1 MDKTESYKIL
11 CNILYNG
18 IKEKLDAMRSVG
30 FALMYLDGKVI
41 DIEENELVIFDSDP
55 CKVSDVISLAINT
68 NNEIVIKNAGDNEY
82 GICFIASIVLL
93 FLTEFFSQGHTYEID
108 WEDGINEFGSY
119 SPALKFNEEIFT
131 YDGSIN
137 YYSKMVDFLS
147 NGIISSTKT
156 TNIPKE

>member
-1 MDKTESYKIL
+1 MMNKTESYKVL

-18 IKEKLDAMRSVG
+18 IREKLDAMHNVG
-30 FALMYLDGKVI
+30 FSLMYLDGKVI

-55 CKVSDVISLAINT
+55 CKVSDVISLTINK

-82 GICFIASIVLL
+82 GICCIASIVLL
-93 FLTEFFSQGHTYEID
+93 YLTEFFSQGHTYSID

-119 SPALKFNEEIFT
+119 SPALKFDEEIFT
-131 YDGSIN
+131 YDGSFN

-147 NGIISSTKT
+147 EGIINSTYENK
-156 TNIPKE
+156 

>member
-1 MDKTESYKIL
+1 MNKTESYKVL

-18 IKEKLDAMRSVG
+18 IKENLNEMHKCMKFSL
-30 FALMYLDGKVI
+30 LYLDGYVI
-41 DIEENELVIFDSDP
+41 SLGVDEITIYDGDP
-55 CKVSDVISLAINT
+55 CKDNNIGSLTINT

-93 FLTEFFSQGHTYEID
+93 FLTEFFAQGHTYSID
-108 WEDGINEFGSY
+108 WDEGINEFGSY
-119 SPALKFNEEIFT
+119 SPALKFDEKIFT

-147 NGIISSTKT
+147 EGIISST
-156 TNIPKE
+156 NINKK